1 MSFYTVKEVQKILGI
16 SSSKAYQI
24 IRSLNDELKK
34 KGYITVAGKVPKKF
48 FNEKYYCDSEDLK
61 KVVGG

>member
-1 MSFYTVKEVQKILGI
+1 MSFYTVKDVQKILGI

-24 IRSLNDELKK
+24 IRSLNDDLKK

-48 FNEKYYCDSEDLK
+48 FNEKYYCDCTDLVK
-61 KVVGG
+61 AVGE